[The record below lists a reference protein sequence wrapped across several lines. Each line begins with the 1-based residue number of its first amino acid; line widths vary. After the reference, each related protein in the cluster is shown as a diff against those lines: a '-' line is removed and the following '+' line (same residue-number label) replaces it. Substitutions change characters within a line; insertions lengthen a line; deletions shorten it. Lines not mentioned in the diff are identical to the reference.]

1 MAKGSNWVAGVEGQ
15 TARRVQNLVGT
26 EMDGVFSD
34 VPARY
39 EAMSLRQAYDH
50 VLERR
55 TIADPRKDRVL
66 HGDVRVR
73 WQAHAIHVDGSLRS
87 PS

>member
-1 MAKGSNWVAGVEGQ
+1 
-15 TARRVQNLVGT
+15 
-26 EMDGVFSD
+26 VFSD

-66 HGDVRVR
+66 EEDVCKITSPCYACLWKVSALH
-73 WQAHAIHVDGSLRS
+73 QDVPFAINLFKPVGCSKIKSWGLSLEYV
-87 PS
+87 